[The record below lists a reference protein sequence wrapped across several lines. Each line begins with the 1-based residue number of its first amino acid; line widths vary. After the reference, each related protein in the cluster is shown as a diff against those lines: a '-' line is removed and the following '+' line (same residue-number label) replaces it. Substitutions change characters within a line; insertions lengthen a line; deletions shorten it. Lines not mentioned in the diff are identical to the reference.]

1 MHHNKLHILTAI
13 TAILLVAPAYSLG
26 NFPLGPEDPLFP
38 EMASF
43 ERSCRKYG
51 AEMAR
56 VTDGDTAVFNITLG
70 FGVQLEE
77 QKVRMFGINTPES
90 RTRDLK
96 EKALGIL
103 AKNKLEETLQSAAN
117 IELCVKPG
125 KERGKYGRILAV
137 VFADGVN
144 VNTKLIT
151 EGYGVPYFGGKRSV
165 ADFDSMLNKVYA
177 EPKGETATD
186 E

>member
-1 MHHNKLHILTAI
+1 MHHSKLYILTSIALI
-13 TAILLVAPAYSLG
+13 SLLIPRPSLG
-26 NFPLGPEDPLFP
+26 DFALPPEAPQSP
-38 EMASF
+38 EMESF

-51 AEMAR
+51 AKLAR
-56 VTDGDTAVFNITLG
+56 VTDGDTAVFNISLG
-70 FGVQLEE
+70 FGVELSD

-96 EKALGIL
+96 EKSLGLL
-103 AKNKLEETLQSAAN
+103 AKNKL
-117 IELCVKPG
+117 K
-125 KERGKYGRILAV
+125 
-137 VFADGVN
+137 VN
-144 VNTKLIT
+144 SMMIK

-177 EPKGETATD
+177 KPKGETANN

>member
-1 MHHNKLHILTAI
+1 MHHSKLYILTSIALI
-13 TAILLVAPAYSLG
+13 SLLIPRPSLG
-26 NFPLGPEDPLFP
+26 DFALPPEAPQSP
-38 EMASF
+38 EMESF

-51 AEMAR
+51 AKLAR
-56 VTDGDTAVFNITLG
+56 VTDGDTAVFNISLG
-70 FGVQLEE
+70 FGVELSD

-96 EKALGIL
+96 EKSLGLL
-103 AKNKLEETLQSAAN
+103 AKNKLKEILQSSN
-117 IELCVKPG
+117 DIKLCVKPG

-137 VFADGVN
+137 IFTDGIN
-144 VNTKLIT
+144 VNSMMIK

-177 EPKGETATD
+177 KPKGETANN